1 MVPNRDV
8 FAPTLGLSY
17 NLLAIAEE
25 EDRLTVVVGGANR
38 YFRIGLIV
46 GVLAI
51 LADFLLELA
60 LLRQLS
66 VFNTGLGLWVFIS
79 QFLIAAALLL
89 ILVIVGS
96 FACMTVHRSSG
107 TRKPWIVYYI
117 LLGLAIFGAFTSGLN
132 NGLSLD
138 VKYSTYLGKAGIDY
152 LNLQYLGGA
161 VIWTALGLTAL
172 FMLSDPR
179 ISYGAGEDG
188 KKRLYMHSKLLGL
201 LRLFRRANLGD
212 VFPRRRYGDY
222 SKPREPVQWD
232 IGENLD
238 HAVLSKNGKLE
249 WNDRFRVRSPSFLAW
264 TAIKFLLALGIAAV
278 IANDIALR
286 FLTIQNYMTQTNSS
300 WAAQIGNYFGILGM
314 RLAGTYQVSPTFGI
328 DNVFTFE
335 VFRLILS
342 LLGLAFIVLGIRLG
356 ISIIPN
362 FLVGITKKAL
372 GMSRNALSSLFT
384 IILMPLAYALLSS
397 GTWVYDVGTS
407 FILWNLLIFL
417 VGFAFLAGITRRQRI
432 LHFKMTWVKG
442 IIILMIVLAAAIAPP
457 SFATFLRAQSG
468 QYINYQWNPAYV
480 PTIQYTRWAYGV
492 DSVTSAGLSTITSY
506 TNQTNVLN
514 HIRIFTNSSARLNM
528 RPLVGVNWMS
538 IDNAPVDIIYID
550 GTEYWVSILQLVQAN
565 YANDV
570 DVWRTQHLLLT
581 HSEKVLAVNAAT
593 TETVDMS
600 TIWKLTQTP
609 QVYYGEGGLWSSVDE
624 VYLNIPG
631 HLQGLLVVL
640 EVLLAGKIRLCKRKL
655 RQHRSPRIQRCE
667 RSTLQHSPAQHAN
680 GPGPVSSGGHAG
692 KHLPPTL
699 DLGRLE
705 EPKRLRRLPRTH
717 SNLYSETIRR
727 SPDGCENR
735 RGHRILVQ

>member
-1 MVPNRDV
+1 MVPNPDV

-25 EDRLTVVVGGANR
+25 EDRLTLVVGGANR
-38 YFRIGLIV
+38 YFRIGLIA

-89 ILVIVGS
+89 ILVVVGS

-201 LRLFRRANLGD
+201 LRLFRMADLGD
-212 VFPRRRYGDY
+212 VFPRRRYCDY

-249 WNDRFRVRSPSFLAW
+249 WNDRLPVRSPSFLAW

-314 RLAGTYQVSPTFGI
+314 RLAGTYQVSPTFAI

-372 GMSRNALSSLFT
+372 GMPRKALSSLFT
-384 IILMPLAYALLSS
+384 IILIPLAYALLSS

-417 VGFAFLAGITRRQRI
+417 VGFAFLARITRRQRI
-432 LHFKMTWVKG
+432 LHFKMTWIKG

-538 IDNAPVDIIYID
+538 IDNAPVDYTYEGFWLYWKFFWQGRFDFANGNYGNIKAL
-550 GTEYWVSILQLVQAN
+550 EYRDVNDRLSNILLPNMQMDPDPYPVVDTQGNIFLLHWIWVDWKSPSDFADYPEHTQTSILRLFGAVLT
-565 YANDV
+565 DV
-570 DVWRTQHLLLT
+570 KTGEVTGYLYN
-581 HSEKVLAVNAAT
+581 NAKT
-593 TETVDMS
+593 DYVTSFYRSMET
-600 TIWKLTQTP
+600 
-609 QVYYGEGGLWSSVDE
+609 
-624 VYLNIPG
+624 
-631 HLQGLLVVL
+631 
-640 EVLLAGKIRLCKRKL
+640 
-655 RQHRSPRIQRCE
+655 
-667 RSTLQHSPAQHAN
+667 
-680 GPGPVSSGGHAG
+680 
-692 KHLPPTL
+692 
-699 DLGRLE
+699 
-705 EPKRLRRLPRTH
+705 
-717 SNLYSETIRR
+717 
-727 SPDGCENR
+727 
-735 RGHRILVQ
+735 

>member
-1 MVPNRDV
+1 MVPNPDV
-8 FAPTLGLSY
+8 FAPTLGLSH

-89 ILVIVGS
+89 ILVVVGS

-201 LRLFRRANLGD
+201 LRLFRMADLGD

-249 WNDRFRVRSPSFLAW
+249 WNDR
-264 TAIKFLLALGIAAV
+264 
-278 IANDIALR
+278 
-286 FLTIQNYMTQTNSS
+286 
-300 WAAQIGNYFGILGM
+300 
-314 RLAGTYQVSPTFGI
+314 
-328 DNVFTFE
+328 
-335 VFRLILS
+335 
-342 LLGLAFIVLGIRLG
+342 
-356 ISIIPN
+356 
-362 FLVGITKKAL
+362 
-372 GMSRNALSSLFT
+372 
-384 IILMPLAYALLSS
+384 
-397 GTWVYDVGTS
+397 
-407 FILWNLLIFL
+407 
-417 VGFAFLAGITRRQRI
+417 
-432 LHFKMTWVKG
+432 
-442 IIILMIVLAAAIAPP
+442 
-457 SFATFLRAQSG
+457 
-468 QYINYQWNPAYV
+468 
-480 PTIQYTRWAYGV
+480 
-492 DSVTSAGLSTITSY
+492 STPM
-506 TNQTNVLN
+506 L
-514 HIRIFTNSSARLNM
+514 
-528 RPLVGVNWMS
+528 
-538 IDNAPVDIIYID
+538 
-550 GTEYWVSILQLVQAN
+550 
-565 YANDV
+565 
-570 DVWRTQHLLLT
+570 
-581 HSEKVLAVNAAT
+581 
-593 TETVDMS
+593 
-600 TIWKLTQTP
+600 
-609 QVYYGEGGLWSSVDE
+609 
-624 VYLNIPG
+624 
-631 HLQGLLVVL
+631 
-640 EVLLAGKIRLCKRKL
+640 
-655 RQHRSPRIQRCE
+655 
-667 RSTLQHSPAQHAN
+667 
-680 GPGPVSSGGHAG
+680 
-692 KHLPPTL
+692 
-699 DLGRLE
+699 
-705 EPKRLRRLPRTH
+705 
-717 SNLYSETIRR
+717 
-727 SPDGCENR
+727 
-735 RGHRILVQ
+735 